1 MERNANVTQAPDLS
15 SEILTVDLLS
25 DYLHCHP
32 STIYRLV
39 KLGAIPHFRLGS
51 DLRFEKGLI
60 RNWIKEGANV
70 KAERRN

>member
-1 MERNANVTQAPDLS
+1 MERDANVMPARDLA

-51 DLRFEKGLI
+51 DLRFEKGSI
-60 RNWIKEGANV
+60 RTWIRENV
-70 KAERRN
+70 NKAAGRN